1 MPPELLAEEMTAAPV
16 EATADVLVLFT
27 VMLSRDW
34 MLETMLASAAD
45 RDEMRL
51 AKLVAAL
58 PLAVAATDSKLER
71 TELAEAEAAEMML
84 DRAVPVGGPA
94 GSATGSGTA
103 RGSAMARAARPK
115 KTAAVR
121 MLIMVI
127 IEYGIE
133 ITGMSGVERDVT
145 EQKERENQPF

>member
-133 ITGMSGVERDVT
+133 ITGMSDVERDVT